1 MPKERRWA
9 LPPPAL
15 LREREREKAL
25 KMAKSKQPQGEKMVT
40 TEQRWQTAVGKT
52 KL

>member
-15 LREREREKAL
+15 LREREREL
-25 KMAKSKQPQGEKMVT
+25 KMAKHKQPQGEKMVT
-40 TEQRWQTAVGKT
+40 TQQRWQTAIGKT